1 MTFVPPRPLGPS
13 PDDDCVMPQI
23 SLPHRLLRQTMALNM
38 FKSGALGS
46 RHVAGDPQLDLVE
59 SALTAMGLG
68 ECVDGRT
75 WISWFKPDAPAAQRK
90 SLEDLDRFLAC
101 LESQQGGQSDSSAV
115 CPHPYFS
122 DLVCKSLIQVL
133 SKRTGSKQ
141 PDVVLRQRALQ
152 YCPPSPW
159 HLHLDALEAM
169 AIANGTGEVGG
180 LELKEC
186 CARTVLSLLHGRWS
200 PRHGTVYKQL
210 SSDLALIWGL
220 LGDNQR
226 KVITDAYREK
236 CPDNF
241 VVLMNSPA
249 VPEWDRIGIE
259 QDTSHVHVHRLL
271 FSLAASPG
279 FLVADRFDNWWL
291 DLVTAGLAKFAL
303 ACTDPFNAFKDEL
316 QPEMIFWEAF
326 ESLLFR
332 NATKR
337 AKLCKLRRAMRV
349 ARAPW
354 TDAAGVVLLKAG
366 DRYRESLK
374 VYGAERE
381 VALLVDAAWKSA
393 QSTLRRAGS

>member
-1 MTFVPPRPLGPS
+1 MTYVAPRPLGPS
-13 PDDDCVMPQI
+13 PDDDCVVPQI
-23 SLPHRLLRQTMALNM
+23 SLPHRLLRQSMALNM
-38 FKSGALGS
+38 FKSVALGN
-46 RHVAGDPQLDLVE
+46 RHVAGDPQVDLVE
-59 SALTAMGLG
+59 SALTSMGLG
-68 ECVDGRT
+68 ESVDGRT
-75 WISWFKPDAPAAQRK
+75 WTSWFKADAPAAQRK
-90 SLEDLDRFLAC
+90 SLEVLDGFLSC
-101 LESQQGGQSDSSAV
+101 LESQQGGQSGSSV
-115 CPHPYFS
+115 VRPHPFFS
-122 DLVCKSLIQVL
+122 DLVCTSLIQVL
-133 SKRTGSKQ
+133 SQRTGSKQ

-152 YCPPSPW
+152 YRPPSPW
-159 HLHLDALEAM
+159 HLHLDALESM
-169 AIANGTGEVGG
+169 AIANGTGEVSG

-200 PRHGTVYKQL
+200 PRHGPVYKQL
-210 SSDLALIWGL
+210 SSDLALIWRIS
-220 LGDNQR
+220 DDDQ
-226 KVITDAYREK
+226 KKFITDFYREK
-236 CPDNF
+236 RPGKF
-241 VVLMNSPA
+241 EVLMNSPA

-303 ACTDPFNAFKDEL
+303 ACTDPFNAFKDQL

-326 ESLLFR
+326 EFLLFR
-332 NATKR
+332 DATKR
-337 AKLCKLRRAMRV
+337 AKLRKLRSAMRV

-374 VYGAERE
+374 AYGVERE
-381 VALLVDAAWKSA
+381 VALLVDAAWKSL